1 MNKEFLNMIKLFS
14 YGATGIEKDIPY
26 DFDFEKVMYY
36 ANEQGV
42 WQIVF
47 YAIEQLKKHEKI
59 NIDEGFFEF
68 TKMQFIVAC
77 LKNSERLSF
86 SHKVIEELN
95 KNGVENCVIKGEA
108 FSMLYHKPEC
118 RVSGDV
124 DLYIGN
130 SNEAKACE
138 ILNNHGFVIEQKSD
152 DANHYNCMHP
162 TYGELEL
169 HTTLYYKIIQDV
181 WFKNID
187 FVSEPFV
194 KYEKFNTLGYTDGC
208 INVAL
213 HAINH
218 FLASGFG
225 VRHIMDFM
233 LYFNKNYDK
242 IDTEKFVS
250 IMKELKYY
258 HFIEVI
264 TGIAVKYFGIE
275 NKLNAEYTDEEVEKV
290 LLFIYTGGL
299 FGHKQIHANT
309 FEIYTNMRI
318 AKNGK
323 QNSEKIMQKWRRKN
337 VLKALSFA
345 PSKMYVHYPYCNK
358 NKLLLPVAWCNHI
371 GYIIKTAFKRRKLV
385 ADVIKYKTPEKNEA
399 IEKKI
404 ELFRDLDMI

>member
-1 MNKEFLNMIKLFS
+1 MNKEFLNMIKLFA
-14 YGATGIEKDIPY
+14 YGATGIEKDVPY
-26 DFDFEKVMYY
+26 DFDFEKVMFY

-47 YAIEQLKKHEKI
+47 YAIEQLKKQEKI
-59 NIDEGFFEF
+59 NIDEEFYEF

-77 LKNSERLSF
+77 LKDSERLSF
-86 SHKVIEELN
+86 SHKIIKVLTE
-95 KNGVENCVIKGEA
+95 NGVENCVIKGEA
-108 FSMLYHKPEC
+108 LSSLYYKPEC

-124 DLYIGN
+124 DLYIGS

-138 ILNNHGFVIEQKSD
+138 ILYNHGFNIEQKSD
-152 DANHYNCMHP
+152 DSNHYNCMHP
-162 TYGELEL
+162 TYGEFEL

-194 KYEKFNTLGYTDGC
+194 KYENFNALGYTDGC

-213 HAINH
+213 HAITH
-218 FLASGFG
+218 FLNSGFG

-233 LYFNKNYDK
+233 LYINKNYDK
-242 IDTEKFVS
+242 IDIDKFVS

-264 TGIAVKYFGIE
+264 TGIAVKYFGME
-275 NKLNAEYTDEEVEKV
+275 NKINATYTDEEVEKV

-299 FGHKQIHANT
+299 FGFKQSDANT

-318 AKNGK
+318 AKKGE
-323 QNSEKIMQKWRRKN
+323 QNSDKVMRNWRRKN

-345 PSKMYVHYPYCNK
+345 PSKMYANYPYCSK

-371 GYIIKTAFKRRKLV
+371 GYIFKTAFKRRKLV

-404 ELFRDLDMI
+404 ELFKDLDMI

>member
-1 MNKEFLNMIKLFS
+1 MNKEFLNMIKLFA
-14 YGATGIEKDIPY
+14 YGATGIEKNIPVE
-26 DFDFEKVMYY
+26 FDFEKVMFY

-47 YAIEQLKKHEKI
+47 YAIEQLKKQEKI

-86 SHKVIEELN
+86 SHKVIEELTE
-95 KNGVENCVIKGEA
+95 NGVENCVIKGE
-108 FSMLYHKPEC
+108 SLSTLYYKPEC

-162 TYGELEL
+162 TYGEFEL

-194 KYEKFNTLGYTDGC
+194 KHEKFNALGYTDGC

-218 FLASGFG
+218 FLNAGFG

-233 LYFNKNYDK
+233 LYINKNYDK
-242 IDTEKFVS
+242 IDIDKFVS

-264 TGIAVKYFGIE
+264 TGIAVKYFGME
-275 NKLNAEYTDEEVEKV
+275 NKLNANYTDGEVEKV

-309 FEIYTNMRI
+309 FEIYTSMRI
-318 AKNGK
+318 AKNSE
-323 QNSEKIMQKWRRKN
+323 NSDKVMRSWRRKN

-345 PSKMYVHYPYCNK
+345 PSKMYVHYPYCSK

-371 GYIIKTAFKRRKLV
+371 GYIVKTAFKRRKLV
-385 ADVIKYKTPEKNEA
+385 ADVIKYKAPEKNEA

-404 ELFRDLDMI
+404 ELFKDLDMI